1 MSLSV
6 MFLLRRR
13 CFVSL
18 VTAGSGIGIY
28 YVYHTCVCVFVSE
41 GELGASATGQSRT
54 AREQCLG
61 AGGGAEADEGT
72 DGAAE
77 IYSKLSILVRH
88 ALVVVVIII
97 FLMI

>member
-1 MSLSV
+1 
-6 MFLLRRR
+6 MFL
-13 CFVSL
+13 SL
-18 VTAGSGIGIY
+18 LLGLGLGST
-28 YVYHTCVCVFVSE
+28 TCIIRVCVFVSE

-88 ALVVVVIII
+88 ALVVVVVIII
-97 FLMI
+97 FFNDLNK